1 MSAAVGRMFLDFSA
15 RKLAQLNSRVADC
28 LSRLD
33 EDAIWK
39 RGGETGNAIGNL
51 VLHLTGN
58 VRQWILSGVGG
69 SHDTRHRDR
78 EFAAQGGVSKAD
90 LLARLDGAMSEA
102 TGILE
107 SLAPERLADP
117 IKPQGYEVTVLKAI
131 YHVVEHFSQ
140 HTGQIIFA
148 TKLATGQDLG
158 YYGHL
163 SQPAHSE
170 QTP

>member
-1 MSAAVGRMFLDFSA
+1 MSTAAGRIFLEFSI
-15 RKLAQLNSRVADC
+15 RKMRQLSGRIADC

-39 RGGETGNAIGNL
+39 RGRETENAIGNL

-58 VRQWILSGVGG
+58 LRQWILSGVGG
-69 SHDTRHRDR
+69 SHDTRHRDH
-78 EFAAQGGVSKAD
+78 EFAAQGGISKAD
-90 LLARLDGAMSEA
+90 LLARLDSTVSEA

-107 SLAPERLADP
+107 SLTPERLADA
-117 IKPQGYEVTVLKAI
+117 IKPQGYEVTVLEAI

-170 QTP
+170 PTP